1 MLRQKTRLWAGFASI
16 NREGQQSM
24 KLKAWKTAM
33 SLALKKTPR
42 TVSEFEKLPEH
53 VAIIMDGNGRW
64 AKKHHLNVSKGHRQG
79 TETLRE
85 IIRHTDD
92 LGIQVLSLYAFSTE
106 NWNRSEE
113 EVSALMQLMLDFFA
127 SEIDELDAKN
137 VRILIL
143 GDKGRLPEKQRE
155 TLKEAEKR
163 TESNTGLRLNIAIN
177 YGSRAEMVKAVR
189 EISVLV
195 KNGAVRAEDIDEQM
209 ISDHLYTAGQPDVD
223 LLIRTSGEQRLSN
236 FMLYQNAYAEFVFPT
251 VLWPDFTVHDYDEA
265 LDAFAHRERRFGGR

>member
-1 MLRQKTRLWAGFASI
+1 MRITTAW
-16 NREGQQSM
+16 
-24 KLKAWKTAM
+24 KAWK
-33 SLALKKTPR
+33 LIRKKEPR
-42 TVSEFEKLPEH
+42 TSGEFEKLPEH

-64 AKKHHLNVSKGHRQG
+64 ARKHKLSVSKGHRQG

-92 LGIQVLSLYAFSTE
+92 LGIRALSLYAFSTE

-113 EVSALMQLMLDFFA
+113 EVAALMQLILDFFD

-143 GDKGRLPEKQRE
+143 GDKGALPEKQRE
-155 TLKEAEKR
+155 TLKEAERR
-163 TESNTGLRLNIAIN
+163 TQGNTGLRLNIAIN
-177 YGSRAEMVKAVR
+177 YGGRAELVKAAR

-195 KNGAVRAEDIDEQM
+195 KNGTLRTEDITEET
-209 ISDHLYTAGQPDVD
+209 ISAHLYTRGQPDVD

-236 FMLYQNAYAEFVFPT
+236 FLLYQNAYAEFVFPET
-251 VLWPDFTVHDYDEA
+251 LWPDFTVHDYDLA
-265 LDAFAHRERRFGGR
+265 LDAFAHRERRFGKRF